1 MQGFSWPRKGKVL
14 AKGSHSLHTQLM
26 TWKRIT
32 SPLFSSL
39 KGRQCSCPKLLWVR
53 SLTYSLP
60 SLGSRYSLHRINSPS
75 LSSPNP
81 LSRLPWVSPLWL
93 LNSEGF
99 TEICFWVHS
108 YPLKQNISW
117 LNYFSGDFRCLT
129 EVPIHSKFGMM
140 NRQRKS
146 AKSANPRHGRVCSQI
161 LNCYSGTEIKGY
173 RVPRCNVDPRV
184 CSRYAFD
191 GVYTSFHQ

>member
-1 MQGFSWPRKGKVL
+1 M
-14 AKGSHSLHTQLM
+14 AKAG
-26 TWKRIT
+26 
-32 SPLFSSL
+32 
-39 KGRQCSCPKLLWVR
+39 WVR
-53 SLTYSLP
+53 SPGVSDSRTHKLSLP
-60 SLGSRYSLHRINSPS
+60 PA
-75 LSSPNP
+75 LSSCYRRCCLGKESVPTTESPTLGYISGHHTSESWSSTNSVNPPNTP
-81 LSRLPWVSPLWL
+81 VLSKMAWVSPLWL

-161 LNCYSGTEIKGY
+161 LNCFKK
-173 RVPRCNVDPRV
+173 
-184 CSRYAFD
+184 
-191 GVYTSFHQ
+191 

>member
-1 MQGFSWPRKGKVL
+1 M
-14 AKGSHSLHTQLM
+14 AKAG
-26 TWKRIT
+26 
-32 SPLFSSL
+32 
-39 KGRQCSCPKLLWVR
+39 WVR
-53 SLTYSLP
+53 SPGVSDSRTHKLSLP
-60 SLGSRYSLHRINSPS
+60 PA
-75 LSSPNP
+75 LSSCYRRCCLGKESVPTTESPTLGYISGHHTSESWSSTNSVNPPNTP
-81 LSRLPWVSPLWL
+81 VLSKMAWVSPLWL